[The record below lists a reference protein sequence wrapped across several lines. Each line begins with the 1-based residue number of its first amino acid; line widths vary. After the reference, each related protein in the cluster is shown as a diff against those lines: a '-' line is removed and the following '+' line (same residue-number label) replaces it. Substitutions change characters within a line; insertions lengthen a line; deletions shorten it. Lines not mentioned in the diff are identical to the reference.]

1 MEYRTSVKDFHAI
14 LHDLRAEKLF
24 IIKGKAFERGRG
36 GESIDFPLLADAIP
50 VEKKLPS
57 TTAAAVAVESFTVQG
72 FQ

>member
-14 LHDLRAEKLF
+14 LHDLRAENYLLL
-24 IIKGKAFERGRG
+24 KGKRSRGAAV
-36 GESIDFPLLADAIP
+36 ESIDFPLLADAVP
-50 VEKKLPS
+50 MEKKLPS